1 MKKYLSLF
9 CLLVALSCTQNL
21 DFVNPFIGTD
31 YNGHTFPG
39 ACYPLGYIQAGP
51 TTGMYGW
58 DYCSGYRYGDTLMLG
73 FTQTRLNGTGCSD
86 LGDLLVMPYITSCR
100 DNYASAMDK
109 SSEKATPG
117 YYSVH
122 LTENAVSTE
131 ITSSPHVAFYRFT
144 YDGHLRN
151 LYLDFNFIVGSN
163 RFKGNNH
170 IVSSDIRVLDNKHIE
185 GYLQTKGWVERSY
198 CFALCLDTDFAS
210 LDTLATDESLNA
222 PRYALHFPDAGKP
235 VQMKIA
241 LSTVSPEGAWEN
253 MRAEVPEWNFSS
265 VLDKAR
271 DEWGKVLSMIDI
283 EGSEAQKT
291 NFYTALY
298 HLYIQPNNIADVDG
312 RYNGADNQI
321 HNAATGR
328 HFSTLSQWDTFRA
341 ADPFYNLMTP
351 EFGGELAAS
360 MIRQCDEQGFLP
372 IWALCGKE
380 NYCMIGNHSVPHVA
394 DAALMGLPGVDAEKA
409 YEAVRRSLTVS
420 HYRSDWE
427 LYDQYGYFPYD
438 AGFND
443 SVSKTLECGYD
454 DSCAALLA
462 EKLGKKED
470 AEFFFKRSQYYHT
483 LFDPST
489 GLARGKKK
497 NGQWR
502 EPFEPFRYAHYYK
515 TGGDYTEGNAWQYTW
530 HVLQDVDGLIAE
542 LGGKEAFVKKLDSL
556 FVFSPDEGLTGRV
569 PDVSGLI
576 GQYAHGNEPSHH
588 IAYLYTLAG
597 RPDRAAEVIGEI
609 FDRLYT
615 PTPDGLCGNEDC
627 GQMSAWYLFSACG
640 FYPVNPVSGEFVLG
654 APQIPRATWK
664 LPNGKRFTVVAEGLD
679 AAHRYVSSA
688 TFNGQAL
695 TDRITRE
702 QILAG
707 GTLVFTMR

>member
-1 MKKYLSLF
+1 MTRRLSFLF
-9 CLLVALSCTQNL
+9 CLLTALSCTQNI

-39 ACYPLGYIQAGP
+39 ACYPLGYVQAGP
-51 TTGMYGW
+51 TTGMQGW
-58 DYCSGYRYGDTLMLG
+58 DYCSGYRYTDTLMLG
-73 FTQTRLNGTGCSD
+73 FTQTRLSGTGCAD
-86 LGDLLVMPYITSCR
+86 LGDLLVMPYSSACR

-109 SSEKATPG
+109 SCEKATPG
-117 YYSVH
+117 YYRVH
-122 LTENAVSTE
+122 LTENAVTTE

-144 YDGHLRN
+144 YDGQQRN
-151 LYLDFNFIVGSN
+151 LYLDFNSVVGHN
-163 RFKGNNH
+163 R
-170 IVSSDIRVLDNKHIE
+170 ILSSDVKVLDNKRIE
-185 GYLQTKGWVERSY
+185 GSLQAKGWVERSY
-198 CFALCLDTDFAS
+198 CFAICLDAEFTS
-210 LDTLATDESLNA
+210 LETLDTDESLNA
-222 PRYALHFPDAGKP
+222 PRYALHFPEASKP

-241 LSTVSPEGAWEN
+241 LSTVSTEGAWEN
-253 MRAEVPEWNFSS
+253 MRTEVPGWSFSS
-265 VLDKAR
+265 VLGKAR
-271 DEWGKVLSMIDI
+271 DAWDKVLSLIDI
-283 EGSEAQKT
+283 EGSDSQKT

-312 RYNGADNQI
+312 RYNGADNRI
-321 HNAATGR
+321 HNATTGR

-360 MIRQCDEQGFLP
+360 MIQQCEEQGFLP

-380 NYCMIGNHSVPHVA
+380 NYCMIGNHSVPHVV

-420 HYRSDWE
+420 HHRSDWE

-438 AGFND
+438 AGFNE

-454 DSCAALLA
+454 DYCAALLA

-470 AEFFFKRSQYYHT
+470 AEFFYKRSQYYHA

-497 NGQWR
+497 DGQWR
-502 EPFEPFRYAHYYK
+502 EPFYPFSYAHDSQ

-542 LGGKEAFVKKLDSL
+542 LGGKEAFVEKLDSL

-588 IAYLYTLAG
+588 VAYLYTLAG
-597 RPDRAAEVIGEI
+597 RSDRTAEVIGEV

-627 GQMSAWYLFSACG
+627 GQMSAWYLFSSCG

-654 APQIPRATWK
+654 APQIPRATWN
-664 LPNGKRFTVVAEGLD
+664 LPNGKRFTIIAEGLD
-679 AAHRYVSSA
+679 ASHRYVSSV
-688 TFNGQAL
+688 TLNGQAL

-707 GTLVFTMR
+707 GTLVFKMTVK

>member
-1 MKKYLSLF
+1 MKKHLSFL
-9 CLLVALSCTQNL
+9 CLLAALSCSQNI

-31 YNGHTFPG
+31 YNGHTSPG

-51 TTGMYGW
+51 TTGMQGW

-73 FTQTRLNGTGCSD
+73 FTQTRLSGTGCAD
-86 LGDLLVMPYITSCR
+86 LGDLLVMPYSSVCR
-100 DNYASAMDK
+100 DNYASTMDK
-109 SSEKATPG
+109 TREKATPG
-117 YYSVH
+117 YYRVH
-122 LTENAVSTE
+122 LTENAVTTE

-144 YDGHLRN
+144 YDGNPRN
-151 LYLDFNFIVGSN
+151 LYLDFNSIVGYN
-163 RFKGNNH
+163 R
-170 IVSSDIRVLDNKHIE
+170 ILSSDVKVLDGKRIE
-185 GYLQTKGWVERSY
+185 GSLQAQGWVSRSY
-198 CFALCLDTDFAS
+198 CFAISLDTEFSS

-222 PRYALHFPDAGKP
+222 PRYALHFPEAGKP

-253 MRAEVPEWNFSS
+253 MRAEVPGWSFSN
-265 VLDKAR
+265 VLDKAQ
-271 DEWGKVLSMIDI
+271 DAWGKVLSLIDV
-283 EGSEAQKT
+283 EGSDSQKT

-298 HLYIQPNNIADVDG
+298 HLYIQPNNIADADG

-321 HNAATGR
+321 HSASTGR

-360 MIRQCDEQGFLP
+360 MMRQCDEQGFLP

-380 NYCMIGNHSVPHVA
+380 NYCMIGNHSVPHVV

-420 HYRSDWE
+420 HPHSDWE

-438 AGFND
+438 AGLNE

-454 DSCAALLA
+454 DYCAALLA
-462 EKLGKKED
+462 EKLGKTED
-470 AEFFFKRSQYYHT
+470 AEFFYKRSQYYHA

-502 EPFEPFRYAHYYK
+502 EPFHPFSYTHDRN
-515 TGGDYTEGNAWQYTW
+515 TGWDYTEGNAWQYTW

-542 LGGKEAFVKKLDSL
+542 LGGKEAFVEKLDSL
-556 FVFSPDEGLTGRV
+556 FAFSPDEGLTGRV

-588 IAYLYTLAG
+588 VAYLYTLAG
-597 RPDRAAEVIGEI
+597 RSDRTAEVIGEV
-609 FDRLYT
+609 FDRFYT

-640 FYPVNPVSGEFVLG
+640 FYPVNPVSGEYVLG
-654 APQIPRATWK
+654 APQIPRATWN
-664 LPNGKRFTVVAEGLD
+664 LPNGKRFTVVAKGLD
-679 AAHRYVSSA
+679 ASRRYVSSV
-688 TFNGQAL
+688 TLNGQPL

-707 GTLVFTMR
+707 GTLIFKMAVK